1 MIHLPLRMVYTSLY
15 QPYDHMV
22 IFGMDTYGD
31 FFIFFIFFSIET
43 SIAKGFS
50 MDFHGF
56 QIAMFDF

>member
-1 MIHLPLRMVYTSLY
+1 LE
-15 QPYDHMV
+15 
-22 IFGMDTYGD
+22 MDTYDD

-43 SIAKGFS
+43 SISKGFS